1 MTKKLNH
8 NLLHTI
14 DELKKLP
21 LLNEKQYELY
31 QHRIA
36 FLEQQL
42 QDEELR
48 ITVVGEFSSGK
59 STFLNALIGQDLLPH
74 AVRETTASVT
84 YIKNVPTQHL
94 LANKME
100 IRFVNK
106 ERPIDT
112 LDIANNP
119 YALRDYVTTLSNT
132 LDVVKE
138 VESVTIYVPFKNT
151 DEPIVFIDTPGLNG
165 IAEGHYEKTLQE
177 IQQAHCSIFLFP
189 IRGMSESNQQ
199 LFQLLTRYQQ
209 SFIFVL
215 NFIDEL
221 KVHE

>member
-59 STFLNALIGQDLLPH
+59 STF
-74 AVRETTASVT
+74 
-84 YIKNVPTQHL
+84 
-94 LANKME
+94 
-100 IRFVNK
+100 F
-106 ERPIDT
+106 
-112 LDIANNP
+112 
-119 YALRDYVTTLSNT
+119 
-132 LDVVKE
+132 
-138 VESVTIYVPFKNT
+138 
-151 DEPIVFIDTPGLNG
+151 
-165 IAEGHYEKTLQE
+165 
-177 IQQAHCSIFLFP
+177 
-189 IRGMSESNQQ
+189 
-199 LFQLLTRYQQ
+199 
-209 SFIFVL
+209 
-215 NFIDEL
+215 
-221 KVHE
+221 